1 MLKTKKEPSK
11 EEFQSNTFYF
21 SYSSLVKLLTNPK
34 QFYKEYILKE
44 KEISDEKYLKEG
56 ELLHCFVLEP
66 EMFDEKFVVSPAKLP
81 GGGLKEVLDNVFYK
95 YVVPDIEETNL
106 NAPLENYRDEI
117 LSELEDMN
125 LYQSYVDDK
134 KANKNGLILT
144 ADDKRIEKCITEDT
158 KKYYTALCESLK
170 KTIVDTEMVATAKEK
185 AEVILNNPDCQALLY
200 ATHKTDQIEKEIEL
214 VAEPVVFPFGF
225 KGILDCLKVDNENKI
240 IYVTDLKT
248 TSTTLSKWQQNFA
261 ESEYMYWLQVIIYRY
276 LVMNIIPVEQR
287 GQWKLKIHFIVID
300 KYNDVYCFPVS
311 ANSLLQW
318 ETKAIE
324 TFKIAEWHY
333 TQHEYSA
340 PYQFVNKLAKL

>member
-11 EEFQSNTFYF
+11 EEFLSNTFYF
-21 SYSSLVKLLTNPK
+21 SYSSLVKLLTSPK

-56 ELLHCFVLEP
+56 QLLHCFVLEP
-66 EMFDEKFVVSPAKLP
+66 ENFDNAFVVSPAKLP
-81 GGGLKEVLDNVFYK
+81 GGGLKEVLDNVFQK
-95 YVVPDIEETNL
+95 YVLPDLEESDL
-106 NAPLENYRDEI
+106 IPPLEHYRDEI
-117 LSELEDMN
+117 LSELEEVN

-134 KANKNGLILT
+134 KPNKNGLILT

-185 AEVILNNPDCQALLY
+185 AEVILNNSECQALLY

-214 VAEPVVFPFGF
+214 IAEPSKFTFGF
-225 KGILDCLKVDNENKI
+225 KGIIDCLKVDNENKI
-240 IYVTDLKT
+240 IYLTDLKT
-248 TSTTLSKWQQNFA
+248 TSATLSKWQNNFA
-261 ESEYMYWLQVIIYRY
+261 ESDYLYWLQVVIYRY
-276 LVMNIIPVEQR
+276 LVMNVIPIEER
-287 GQWKLKIHFIVID
+287 GQWKLKIHFVVID
-300 KYNDVYCFPVS
+300 RNNDVYCFPVS
-311 ANSLLQW
+311 SNSLVQW

-333 TQHEYSA
+333 TKHEYDL
-340 PYQFVNKLAKL
+340 PYQFANKLAKL